1 MLFLP
6 YGTLQEVSKLKD
18 CIPDRQFVS
27 ILKDFR
33 KALGSVRVSK
43 LLGQVSLKNVIS
55 MSLAWLNKSKKKCNT
70 MKSLKHATFS
80 PACEQTHKWTGL
92 KALFRPVATK
102 SATK

>member
-43 LLGQVSLKNVIS
+43 LFSRLIHSFILKPKATVVLGMNLCGP
-55 MSLAWLNKSKKKCNT
+55 ML
-70 MKSLKHATFS
+70 
-80 PACEQTHKWTGL
+80 
-92 KALFRPVATK
+92 LFLSVTLMHYLDC
-102 SATK
+102 